1 MNQHTLDTPK
11 QISIGVTFL
20 VVVILL
26 LWLLF
31 TKLDWT
37 PIQQLVDDGPH
48 ITMAEFDEEEF
59 IDVEVEVP
67 PITGQTESAPAY
79 TPEDVKNES
88 QPAPQTGV
96 NLSTQGKVDHPA
108 QTVTTPKPSPVKEQ
122 QKPTPEKPAAAVKN
136 EKEEAQK
143 ALAQQTNNKLA
154 NAFANAQN
162 KNNAKSGTAD
172 NGPSG
177 SATGNPN
184 SAASGDAKGTSVGIE
199 DQSVGGGWR
208 FPNYSRNIQS
218 NEVGFVRFEIQVRQ
232 DGSVGNVTQIGGKG
246 LSKTTINKCI
256 AEIKSKKFTNSNM
269 ATAEPATARLTFRFV
284 DPKK

>member
-172 NGPSG
+172 NGTSG

-184 SAASGDAKGTSVGIE
+184 SAASGDAKGTKPGVTV
-199 DQSVGGGWR
+199 DLPGGEWK
-208 FPNYSRNIQS
+208 FPSYSRNIQS
-218 NEVGFVRFEIQVRQ
+218 NNL
-232 DGSVGNVTQIGGKG
+232 GSVKFSVYIDESGKVTKIVQQGGSA
-246 LSKTTINKCI
+246 LNEKTISQCRNEINKHKFIYVGKSTPTPAI
-256 AEIKSKKFTNSNM
+256 ATVTFT
-269 ATAEPATARLTFRFV
+269 FV
-284 DPKK
+284 DS